1 MLGRF
6 TRMATTLTVCSW
18 LLAALGAGVTVWLCP
33 HPLMFL
39 PYVFLGLGIRAA
51 RRIATRAFVLILT
64 LASASVGFWYCWDA
78 AFIHL
83 STLNLT
89 PLVVVVVEAVVAGAT
104 WLVVRR
110 IEKDT
115 HAHNAA

>member
-1 MLGRF
+1 
-6 TRMATTLTVCSW
+6 MATTLTICSW

-39 PYVFLGLGIRAA
+39 PYIFLGLAIRAA
-51 RRIATRAFVLILT
+51 CRLATRAFVLVLT

-78 AFIHL
+78 AFVHR

-89 PLVVVVVEAVVAGAT
+89 PLVVVVVETLVAGVT

-110 IEKDT
+110 RERVI